1 MGKPSL
7 SHPSLH
13 TVWPWAIL
21 TKELQDTEE
30 ESQAAP
36 HVAAA
41 LACTAPTRPDLG
53 PSLTRDG
60 LSTRAGGAG
69 TRCRKQPS
77 SAPTSALLSP
87 NIHCDL
93 SSSPKLPM
101 SLATRGSLEELLR
114 SEMWKGEQQQWVL
127 TG

>member
-13 TVWPWAIL
+13 TVRPWAIL
-21 TKELQDTEE
+21 TKELQDTKE
-30 ESQAAP
+30 ESQAVP

-41 LACTAPTRPDLG
+41 LACTAPSQPDLG
-53 PSLTRDG
+53 PSWTRDG
-60 LSTRAGGAG
+60 LSTHTGGAE

-77 SAPTSALLSP
+77 PAPTSALLSP
-87 NIHCDL
+87 SSHCAL

-101 SLATRGSLEELLR
+101 SLAICESLEEPLG
-114 SEMWKGEQQQWVL
+114 SEM
-127 TG
+127 